1 MRKIT
6 EKAVSA
12 FMQDFTFRD
21 TNTAV
26 STGYNGNCENTVT
39 EMYLHGNRIAIKEG
53 KKISITNCSWFT
65 NTTKERLNAIPGVS
79 ICQKKGNWYLN
90 GNLWDGKLIEINN

>member
-12 FMQDFTFRD
+12 FMSDFTFNEA
-21 TNTAV
+21 NTTV
-26 STGYNGNCENTVT
+26 SLGVNSDGKHTFLQ
-39 EMYLHGNRIAIKEG
+39 LHGNTIAKKVNG
-53 KKISITNCSWFT
+53 KLFITNCGWFT